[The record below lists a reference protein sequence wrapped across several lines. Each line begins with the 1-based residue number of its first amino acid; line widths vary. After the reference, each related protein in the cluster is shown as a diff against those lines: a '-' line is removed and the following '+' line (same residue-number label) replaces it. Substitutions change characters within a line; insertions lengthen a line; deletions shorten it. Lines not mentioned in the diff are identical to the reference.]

1 MAKQKDTPNLPAS
14 SRMQMPSGNG
24 GNLNGLIKETGG
36 LSKGSKGTS
45 KKVLSAAN
53 GTGLKTKNPYC

>member
-1 MAKQKDTPNLPAS
+1 MAKQKDTPNLPLS

-36 LSKGSKGTS
+36 LSKGKGVA

-53 GTGLKTKNPYC
+53 GTGMKTKNPYC